1 MKLKNKSENYKEL
14 NLIKFLF
21 LLWKEKF
28 IILSIFLIVLSS
40 AYFYINLNSGE
51 KKFYK
56 SSIILKSN
64 NQSFIEIENKFMI
77 DDYYDAPKSKYF
89 IDGSQNPIN
98 LLNLLYINFLEN
110 ITSADNL
117 KLFFDQNN
125 NINDFKLY
133 LKKNGIKVKDYFSI
147 NFKSNENDLK
157 NIFTLYFPSE
167 LDGEKFLNEYIQFM
181 YSKTKNLYKNYQL
194 NNINNKISS
203 YSKSLEIAR
212 EIGLINPILQSI
224 PESSAIVNINDPNI
238 LFYKGSKVLNIQLKH
253 LEVIKDRVKKSN
265 LTFKPILVLAT
276 DRQEILKD
284 NFRIYLNAILLS
296 LLISLSVILIKNIN
310 LKDKF

>member
-1 MKLKNKSENYKEL
+1 MKS
-14 NLIKFLF
+14 FTSHQLF
-21 LLWKEKF
+21 
-28 IILSIFLIVLSS
+28 
-40 AYFYINLNSGE
+40 
-51 KKFYK
+51 
-56 SSIILKSN
+56 LKSN

-133 LKKNGIKVKDYFSI
+133 LKKNGIKVKDDFSI

-167 LDGEKFLNEYIQFM
+167 LDGEKFLNEYI
-181 YSKTKNLYKNYQL
+181 
-194 NNINNKISS
+194 
-203 YSKSLEIAR
+203 
-212 EIGLINPILQSI
+212 
-224 PESSAIVNINDPNI
+224 
-238 LFYKGSKVLNIQLKH
+238 
-253 LEVIKDRVKKSN
+253 
-265 LTFKPILVLAT
+265 
-276 DRQEILKD
+276 
-284 NFRIYLNAILLS
+284 
-296 LLISLSVILIKNIN
+296 
-310 LKDKF
+310 